1 MNNKERVRVQ
11 MAHLLN
17 QPVESFRDEVELK
30 SVVHSSFALVE
41 VIIELQDEFGVR
53 FGQADMQGVTTVG
66 DLIDLFAMRL
76 GSG

>member
-1 MNNKERVRVQ
+1 MNNKEQVRVQ
-11 MAHLLN
+11 MAHLLT
-17 QPVESFRDEVELK
+17 QPVENFRDEMELK
-30 SVVHSSFALVE
+30 SVIHSSFALVE

-76 GSG
+76 GSE